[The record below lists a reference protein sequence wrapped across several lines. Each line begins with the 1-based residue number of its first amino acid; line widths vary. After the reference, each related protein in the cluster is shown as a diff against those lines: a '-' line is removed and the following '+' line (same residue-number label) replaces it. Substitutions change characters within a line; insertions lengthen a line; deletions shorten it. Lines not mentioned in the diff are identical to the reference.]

1 MKLPRTVPTVV
12 LALVLLGALV
22 AEPAQAGTRDPDRF
36 HAGHVYRGS
45 FPDPDVFRLGR
56 LWVATSTTVA
66 TRSLPMMTSAD
77 GRTWRTRRAHG
88 AGARRTNDALL
99 GVPAW
104 AAARRIGGRRFVAT
118 WAPAVG
124 RSSRGR
130 WLAAY
135 AAPLRHRPGKRCV
148 GIAVSSRAL
157 GPFRSPRRRP
167 LVCPRNQG
175 AIDPDVFRNRGRT
188 YLLWKTEGIRGR
200 LSTTIRVRQL
210 RRHGLGFRPGSRA
223 HTLLRT
229 ARAWEQ
235 PVIENPSMIRYRGR
249 LYLFYSANRWYTRHY
264 AVGYAVCR
272 TVVGPCRRIQGGP
285 LLSSG
290 RGVAG
295 PGGASAFRGP
305 RGRLMLAYAAWPAGR
320 VGSARRL
327 HVATLKVRH
336 HGRLVVAR
344 RSRRA

>member
-1 MKLPRTVPTVV
+1 M
-12 LALVLLGALV
+12 
-22 AEPAQAGTRDPDRF
+22 
-36 HAGHVYRGS
+36 
-45 FPDPDVFRLGR
+45 
-56 LWVATSTTVA
+56 
-66 TRSLPMMTSAD
+66 
-77 GRTWRTRRAHG
+77 
-88 AGARRTNDALL
+88 
-99 GVPAW
+99 
-104 AAARRIGGRRFVAT
+104 AT

-124 RSSRGR
+124 RVSHGR

-148 GIAVSSRAL
+148 GIAVGARAL
-157 GPFRSPRRRP
+157 GPFRSHRRTP
-167 LVCPRNQG
+167 LVCPRSQG
-175 AIDPDVFRNRGRT
+175 AIDPDIFRSRGRT

-229 ARAWEQ
+229 ARPWEQ

-272 TVVGPCRRIQGGP
+272 SVHGPCRRVRHRP
-285 LLSSG
+285 LLASG
-290 RGVAG
+290 RHVVG
-295 PGGASAFRGP
+295 PGGESAFIGP
-305 RGRLMLAYAAWPAGR
+305 RGQLMLAYAAWPAGH
-320 VGSARRL
+320 VGRERRL
-327 HVATLKVRH
+327 HVATLKVRR

-344 RSRRA
+344 RLRHR

>member
-1 MKLPRTVPTVV
+1 MPTVA
-12 LALVLLGALV
+12 LALVLLGTLV
-22 AEPAQAGTRDPDRF
+22 AEPAQAGTREPDRF
-36 HAGHVYRGS
+36 RAGRVYRGS

-56 LWVATSTTVA
+56 LWVATGTTVG
-66 TRSLPMMTSAD
+66 TRSIPMMTSAD
-77 GRTWRTRRAHG
+77 GRTWRTRSAHG
-88 AGARRTNDALL
+88 ARGRRTNDALL

-104 AAARRIGGRRFVAT
+104 AASRRIGGRRFIAT
-118 WAPAVG
+118 WAPALG
-124 RSSRGR
+124 RASRGR

-135 AAPLRHRPGKRCV
+135 AAPLRHHPGKRCI
-148 GIAVSSRAL
+148 GIAVASRPL
-157 GPFRSPRRRP
+157 GPFRSPRRQP
-167 LVCPRNQG
+167 LVCPRDQG
-175 AIDPDVFRNRGRT
+175 AIDPDIFRSGGRT

-229 ARAWEQ
+229 ARPWEQ
-235 PVIENPSMIRYRGR
+235 PVIENPSMIRFHGR

-272 TVVGPCRRIQGGP
+272 SVVGPCHRVQPGP
-285 LLSSG
+285 LLASG
-290 RGVAG
+290 RRIVG

-320 VGSARRL
+320 VGSVRRL
-327 HVATLKVRH
+327 HVATLTVRR
-336 HGRLVVAR
+336 HGRLAVVR